1 MVSIG
6 ASDVGRAAGDRGG
19 RRALVTGAGGGIG
32 RALSLRLAARGWR
45 LALVGHRPAP
55 LRETARLCRGLGA
68 ETLELAADVA
78 APREVEAAVAEAGRA
93 FGALDGVANNA
104 GAVRH
109 EPIEE
114 LEPDAWR
121 AMLDVN
127 LTGPYL
133 VTRAALPWLRRGDA
147 PSVVMVSST
156 LGMVGLPR
164 SAAYCAAKGGLNN
177 FARALAVE
185 LAPQGVRVNVVCP
198 GVIDTPMWGGV
209 DALFAKYEHLA
220 IGEKKIQVGKAVPLG
235 YMGAPSDIA
244 GAVVFLASDEASY
257 ITAQT
262 LNVDGGNWMS

>member
-198 GVIDTPMWGGV
+198 GVIDTPML
-209 DALFAKYEHLA
+209 DAPGEDPSDRAARVARLGRLHP
-220 IGEKKIQVGKAVPLG
+220 IGRV
-235 YMGAPSDIA
+235 GAPDEVA
-244 GAVVFLASDEASY
+244 LVVEGLLAPGPAFLTGAV
-257 ITAQT
+257 IP
-262 LNVDGGNWMS
+262 VDGGQTAGFLE